1 MLGMCSSQVYSPICA
16 IEKENGMKRFTYFH
30 HLVVFLCVA
39 GVVVLVGGLLL
50 GGCHG
55 GGTIGAAGGKNVTEK
70 EKSEMENNKPVLEKF
85 EVVKCGPFR
94 FIGKT
99 MYARAGKSGD
109 LCGALFHGYGDWV
122 FKTLDGMK
130 EYATEDI
137 HNAAL
142 VAWDKYDEKN
152 KLMSYTIGR
161 FMKADTPVPEDMDYF
176 DLPEGFVVKGFISE
190 EDHDKAYALVREEV
204 KRQGKYVAASWIWSA
219 EIYPKPDEGGKKKM
233 GVYIAGELIKPGQ

>member
-1 MLGMCSSQVYSPICA
+1 
-16 IEKENGMKRFTYFH
+16 MKRFTYFH

-137 HNAAL
+137 YNAAL

-176 DLPEGFVVKGFISE
+176 DIPEGYVAKGLTNQG
-190 EDHDKAYALVREEV
+190 DDRKAYELVREEV

-219 EIYPKPDEGGKKKM
+219 EIFWKSIEDGKFNM
-233 GVYIAGELIKPGQ
+233 GVYIACEEINPNK

>member
-1 MLGMCSSQVYSPICA
+1 
-16 IEKENGMKRFTYFH
+16 MKR
-30 HLVVFLCVA
+30 A
-39 GVVVLVGGLLL
+39 IRLLL
-50 GGCHG
+50 CGVMICF
-55 GGTIGAAGGKNVTEK
+55 GAACAQKVAL
-70 EKSEMENNKPVLEKF
+70 NNKKGDTMDVEAKTVTLGKF

-176 DLPEGFVVKGFISE
+176 DLPEGYVVKGFISE
-190 EDHDKAYALVREEV
+190 ADDRKAYELVREEV

-219 EIYPKPDEGGKKKM
+219 EIYPKPDASGKKKM